1 MRWLS
6 NKCTMHQTL
15 SARKVKNILLLQQY
29 DQPLTGYQGT
39 LRQLKHSLVQLTC
52 KKKKNTCFAD
62 VFVENKMSWGNTL
75 KFTSNGSV
83 S

>member
-52 KKKKNTCFAD
+52 KKKKKLH
-62 VFVENKMSWGNTL
+62 VLQMYLL
-75 KFTSNGSV
+75 KTKCLGEIH
-83 S
+83 

>member
-29 DQPLTGYQGT
+29 EQPLTGYQGT

-52 KKKKNTCFAD
+52 KKKTTCFAD
-62 VFVENKMSWGNTL
+62 V
-75 KFTSNGSV
+75 
-83 S
+83 

>member
-52 KKKKNTCFAD
+52 KKKKIH
-62 VFVENKMSWGNTL
+62 VLQMYLL
-75 KFTSNGSV
+75 KTKCLGEIH
-83 S
+83 